1 MSMGKQT
8 ECDKLQNNN
17 IVVNS
22 INMGLSMANT
32 TYQQLEKNYSGMK
45 VILEF
50 PEQTKNEEAIK
61 QEVNIILISAL
72 HEQLRK

>member
-1 MSMGKQT
+1 MGKQT